1 MVFVVPA
8 FAADDPLQVV
18 NNLSDFILSLIR
30 AIGLILLGLS
40 VLLIMLGGVIG
51 MGIAAAI
58 IPGVS
63 AASGGMISLPTV
75 QWQTWLTGLALM
87 LGIGLVVGALPAMR
101 AMRLK
106 IVDALAGR

>member
-1 MVFVVPA
+1 MLDMPGTGGA
-8 FAADDPLQVV
+8 WGRIRKHLTGRAM
-18 NNLSDFILSLIR
+18 SDEE
-30 AIGLILLGLS
+30 AKKIGLVAILTARAGSAAALKDAL
-40 VLLIMLGGVIG
+40 
-51 MGIAAAI
+51 AAI

>member
-1 MVFVVPA
+1 MAQAVRDRIPELAV
-8 FAADDPLQVV
+8 LTT
-18 NNLSDFILSLIR
+18 
-30 AIGLILLGLS
+30 LGFTNGTVLTLVLVES